1 MLIKEAEVSLSTIKS
16 YPNGISLHL
25 DPGADFDD
33 VLKDVETKFEE
44 SRKFFK
50 NAKVALSIEDRIVSD
65 EEERLVVKA
74 INEHSDLEL
83 LCIVGRNPETNR
95 KYVKALKR
103 VESQR
108 DDNNARF
115 YRGNVQEGEIVECEG
130 TLVVFGDVC
139 KGAAAVAKD
148 NVIVIGSVYGQVY
161 AGKGGEKNRFIVAM
175 NLEPEILSIAG
186 IKQGVKVKGSFGRKV
201 KYNPT
206 MIMLENDKMVSKSVS
221 DDIIKEILK

>member
-1 MLIKEAEVSLSTIKS
+1 MSLCTIKS

-25 DPGADFDD
+25 DPKEDFDK
-33 VLKDVETKFEE
+33 VLAEVEERFEE

-65 EEERLVVKA
+65 DEEKRIVNA
-74 INEHSDLEL
+74 INEHTDLDL
-83 LCIVGRNPETNR
+83 LCIVGKNPETDR

-115 YRGNVQEGEIVECEG
+115 YAGNVEEGEIIECEG
-130 TLVVFGDVC
+130 TLVVLGDVC
-139 KGAAAVAKD
+139 KGAAVVATE
-148 NVIVIGSVYGQVY
+148 NVIVMGCIFGQVY
-161 AGKGGEKNRFIVAM
+161 SGKSGNKKSFIVAM
-175 NLEPEILSIAG
+175 GIEPEIVSIG
-186 IKQGVKVKGSFGRKV
+186 GLKQAVKVKGSFGRKI

-206 MIMLENDKMVSKSVS
+206 VICLEDDKMVSKSLS
-221 DDIIKEILK
+221 DESVKELVNTLNVKTI